1 MKSRPLV
8 VPPWTAAGRLP
19 MPEDGLLV
27 FSLTTP
33 YDTNRDVARQLVRTA
48 LRETLAPLLGC
59 TPAAVPLISV
69 PGQAIRLALQ
79 EGKIGLSVS
88 HEAGLSLV
96 AIHLHGAVGVDLLR
110 VAEIP
115 LAGEEVLRLARDYL
129 GAGVAS
135 RLSSL
140 TEEARWQ
147 AFAEAWAGLEA
158 GLKCQGEGLV
168 ECSPERQALL
178 ANCRIREL
186 ALPAGL
192 LGAVAVRIG
201 P

>member
-8 VPPWTAAGRLP
+8 VPHWTGAAPLAI
-19 MPEDGLLV
+19 PEDGLLV
-27 FSLTTP
+27 FSLATP
-33 YDTNRDVARQLVRTA
+33 YGTNRNAARQLVRTA
-48 LRETLAPLLGC
+48 LREMLAPLLGC
-59 TPAAVPLISV
+59 TPAAMPLISL
-69 PGQAIRLALQ
+69 PGQAIQLTDQ
-79 EGKIGLSVS
+79 ECEIGLSVS

-110 VAEIP
+110 LGEIP
-115 LAGEEVLRLARDYL
+115 VAGDEVLRLARDYL
-129 GAGVAS
+129 GAAVAS

-140 TEEARWQ
+140 PEEARWQ

-158 GLKCQGEGLV
+158 GLKCLGEGLL
-168 ECSPERQALL
+168 EWSPERQVLL

>member
-8 VPPWTAAGRLP
+8 VPPWTAAGRLA

-27 FSLTTP
+27 FSLTP
-33 YDTNRDVARQLVRTA
+33 CSTNRDAARQLVRSA

-59 TPAAVPLISV
+59 TPAAVPLISL
-69 PGQAIRLALQ
+69 PGRAIHLAPQ
-79 EGKIGLSVS
+79 EGEIGLSVS

-115 LAGEEVLRLARDYL
+115 LAGDEVLRLATDYL
-129 GAGVAS
+129 GAEVAS

-140 TEEARWQ
+140 LEEARRQ
-147 AFAEAWAGLEA
+147 AFAKAWAGLEA
-158 GLKCQGEGLV
+158 GLKCLGKGLA
-168 ECSPERQALL
+168 EWSPERQALL

-201 P
+201 Q